1 MMEDKR
7 CQNFIGGY
15 SCFENLKMIK
25 GDRDVFP
32 NRLSVDDREMI
43 FDGLD
48 DILSDVFREKI
59 WSMIYKRY
67 TAYEDLRNS

>member
-1 MMEDKR
+1 
-7 CQNFIGGY
+7 
-15 SCFENLKMIK
+15 MIK